1 MHITRYLNGDRIGE
15 TFRNFSQLQR
25 RLSCQLLHRASEKCG
40 SAWLAIQST
49 IMEHSV
55 KKSSR
60 IRSTT
65 ILCVRR
71 GGRLAMGG
79 DGQVTMGESVMK
91 QKARKIRR
99 LYNEKVMAGFAGSTA
114 DALSLFSRFEQ
125 KLEEYHGNLS
135 RAVVELAK
143 DWRTDRALR
152 HLEAL
157 LLVADEKYTYLVS
170 GNGDVIEPDDG
181 IVAIGSG
188 GPFALAAARA
198 LAKHTEMPAKEIVQE
213 AMLLAG
219 QICIFTNDQIVI
231 EEI

>member
-1 MHITRYLNGDRIGE
+1 MRH
-15 TFRNFSQLQR
+15 
-25 RLSCQLLHRASEKCG
+25 
-40 SAWLAIQST
+40 
-49 IMEHSV
+49 
-55 KKSSR
+55 
-60 IRSTT
+60 TT

-71 GGRLAMGG
+71 EGGLAMGG
-79 DGQVTMGESVMK
+79 DGQVTMGENIVK

-99 LYNEKVMAGFAGSTA
+99 LFNEKVLAGFAGSTA

-143 DWRTDRALR
+143 EWRTDRALR

-157 LLVADEKYTYLVS
+157 LLVADEKNTYLVS

-198 LAKHTEMPAKEIVQE
+198 LAQHTPLSAKEIVAE
-213 AMLLAG
+213 AMRLAG
-219 QICIFTNDQIVI
+219 EICIFTNDQVTV
-231 EEI
+231 EEL

>member
-1 MHITRYLNGDRIGE
+1 
-15 TFRNFSQLQR
+15 
-25 RLSCQLLHRASEKCG
+25 
-40 SAWLAIQST
+40 
-49 IMEHSV
+49 V
-55 KKSSR
+55 KNHPKT
-60 IRSTT
+60 RSTT

-71 GGRLAMGG
+71 DKRLAMAG
-79 DGQVTMGESVMK
+79 DGQVTMGENIVK

-99 LYNEKVMAGFAGSTA
+99 LFNDKVVAGFAGSTA

-125 KLEEYHGNLS
+125 KLEEYHGNLN

-157 LLVADEKYTYLVS
+157 LLVADEKNTYLVS

-188 GPFALAAARA
+188 GPFALVAARA
-198 LAKHTEMPAKEIVQE
+198 LAKHTTMTAKEIVEE
-213 AMLLAG
+213 AMRLAA
-219 QICIFTNDQIVI
+219 QICIFTNDQVTI
-231 EEI
+231 EEL

>member
-1 MHITRYLNGDRIGE
+1 
-15 TFRNFSQLQR
+15 
-25 RLSCQLLHRASEKCG
+25 
-40 SAWLAIQST
+40 
-49 IMEHSV
+49 V
-55 KKSSR
+55 KKSPPL
-60 IRSTT
+60 RSTT

-79 DGQVTMGESVMK
+79 DGQVTMGESVVK

-99 LYNEKVMAGFAGSTA
+99 LFNEKVLAGFAGSTA

-152 HLEAL
+152 NLEAL
-157 LLVADEKYTYLVS
+157 LLVADEKNTYLVS

-188 GPFALAAARA
+188 GSYALAAARA
-198 LAKHTEMPAKEIVQE
+198 LAKHTEMGAKEIVQE

-219 QICIFTNDQIVI
+219 QICIFTNDQVVI
-231 EEI
+231 EEL

>member
-1 MHITRYLNGDRIGE
+1 MNRAREGRGIGPAPEPRRNLRTLTPEAKRLQSLKDRSSLYSIAAGLK
-15 TFRNFSQLQR
+15 TDP
-25 RLSCQLLHRASEKCG
+25 
-40 SAWLAIQST
+40 ST
-49 IMEHSV
+49 L
-55 KKSSR
+55 
-60 IRSTT
+60 RSTT
-65 ILCVRR
+65 IICVRR
-71 GGRLAMGG
+71 EGRLAMGG
-79 DGQVTMGESVMK
+79 DGQVTMGENIVK

-99 LYNEKVMAGFAGSTA
+99 LFNEKVLAGFAGSTA

-157 LLVADEKYTYLVS
+157 LLVADEKNTYLVS

-198 LAKHTEMPAKEIVQE
+198 LAKHTTMSAKEIVE
-213 AMLLAG
+213 ESMRLAG
-219 QICIFTNDQIVI
+219 QICIFTNDQVTV
-231 EEI
+231 EEL

>member
-1 MHITRYLNGDRIGE
+1 LKQT
-15 TFRNFSQLQR
+15 SK
-25 RLSCQLLHRASEKCG
+25 LH
-40 SAWLAIQST
+40 
-49 IMEHSV
+49 
-55 KKSSR
+55 
-60 IRSTT
+60 STT
-65 ILCVRR
+65 ILSVRR
-71 GGRLAMGG
+71 DGRLAMGG
-79 DGQVTMGESVMK
+79 DGQVTMGENVVK

-99 LYNEKVMAGFAGSTA
+99 LYNEKILAGFAGSTA

-157 LLVADEKYTYLVS
+157 LLVADDKNTYLVS

-181 IVAIGSG
+181 MVAIGSG
-188 GPFALAAARA
+188 GPYALAAARA
-198 LAKHTEMPAKEIVQE
+198 LAKHTSLKPAEIVRE

-219 QICIFTNDQIVI
+219 QICIFTNDQITV
-231 EEI
+231 EEL

>member
-1 MHITRYLNGDRIGE
+1 
-15 TFRNFSQLQR
+15 
-25 RLSCQLLHRASEKCG
+25 
-40 SAWLAIQST
+40 
-49 IMEHSV
+49 
-55 KKSSR
+55 
-60 IRSTT
+60 
-65 ILCVRR
+65 
-71 GGRLAMGG
+71 MGG
-79 DGQVTMGESVMK
+79 DGQVTMGENIVK

-99 LYNEKVMAGFAGSTA
+99 LFNEKVLAGFAGSTA

-157 LLVADEKYTYLVS
+157 LLVADEKNTYLVS

-198 LAKHTEMPAKEIVQE
+198 LAKHTPMTAKEIVEE
-213 AMLLAG
+213 AMQLAG
-219 QICIFTNDQIVI
+219 QICIFTNDQVTV
-231 EEI
+231 EEL

>member
-1 MHITRYLNGDRIGE
+1 M
-15 TFRNFSQLQR
+15 
-25 RLSCQLLHRASEKCG
+25 
-40 SAWLAIQST
+40 
-49 IMEHSV
+49 
-55 KKSSR
+55 KKSLPL
-60 IRSTT
+60 RSTT

-79 DGQVTMGESVMK
+79 DGQVTMGESIVK

-99 LYNEKVMAGFAGSTA
+99 LYSEKVLAGFAGSTA

-125 KLEEYHGNLS
+125 KLDEYHGNLS

-157 LLVADEKYTYLVS
+157 LLVADEKNTYLVS

-188 GPFALAAARA
+188 GSYALAAARA
-198 LAKHTEMPAKEIVQE
+198 LAKHTEMGAKEIVQE

-219 QICIFTNDQIVI
+219 QICIFTNDNFTV
-231 EEI
+231 EEL

>member
-1 MHITRYLNGDRIGE
+1 L
-15 TFRNFSQLQR
+15 
-25 RLSCQLLHRASEKCG
+25 
-40 SAWLAIQST
+40 
-49 IMEHSV
+49 
-55 KKSSR
+55 KKSPLL
-60 IRSTT
+60 RSTT

-71 GGRLAMGG
+71 GGHLAMGG

-99 LYNEKVMAGFAGSTA
+99 LYNEKVLAGFAGSTA

-125 KLEEYHGNLS
+125 KLDEYHGNLS

-157 LLVADEKYTYLVS
+157 LLVADEKNTYLVS

-188 GPFALAAARA
+188 GSYALAAARA
-198 LAKHTEMPAKEIVQE
+198 LAKHTELSAREIVQE
-213 AMLLAG
+213 AMLLAA
-219 QICIFTNDQIVI
+219 QICIFTNDQVVI
-231 EEI
+231 EEL